1 MLRNLRIRRRPRYGV
16 RVCAVISALLLLLSV
31 SLLYSSLSHSQS
43 HPYRNHLYTRSQND
57 LDSTPILSDSQH
69 EGVSTSED
77 KLDELDIVEEEQ
89 QQHDEAEDEDDND
102 QSDRHRA
109 SGYFFDYLSGA
120 IRRAIGKR
128 SIDQWDDDWLGVMIG
143 SSVDDR
149 SKAAFG
155 SDDVPVDEMVRRKVA
170 EVVSIEDALLV
181 KLTGRGRASPLRE
194 GWGDW
199 FDKKSDF
206 LRRDK
211 MFKSNVEALNRLNN
225 PMLQDPDGVGVTTLT
240 RGDRLAQKWWLNQFR
255 RVPFL
260 AKKPLSVSEL
270 NSKLKPKENH
280 IGFAVASKE
289 SDSSFNGS
297 GGELRLRTEA
307 KRAERR
313 TLYENVN
320 VDNGL
325 NGRTIINT
333 EDEVLNLSDRIDSKR
348 TEHSTSVQDIGNGL
362 TSYKI
367 IGSSNRDLSSFK
379 KIDSL
384 NGELGQTGGGLDDV
398 DDVVGGQAE
407 FSGHIYADGKRWG
420 YYPGL
425 HPRLSFSDFIDAFFR
440 KEKCDVR
447 VFMVWNSPPWMYGV
461 RHQRGLESLLSWHR
475 DACVVVFSETI
486 ELDFFKYS
494 LVNDGYKVAVA
505 MPNLDEL
512 LKDTPTHVF
521 ASVWFEWRK
530 TKFYSTHYSE
540 LARLAALYK
549 YGGIYLDSD
558 IIILKPL
565 SGLNNTVGME
575 DHLSGSSLNGAV
587 MAFRKHSS
595 FVMEC
600 LKEFYMT
607 YDDTLLRWN
616 GADLLTRVARKFL
629 SLENTST
636 RQLELNVQA
645 SFTFFPIS
653 SQHITRYFSTP
664 ATEAEKAKQ
673 DALFRK
679 ILKELLTFHFWNSLT
694 SALIP
699 ETDSLVSRL
708 IDHHCIHCFDVL

>member
-43 HPYRNHLYTRSQND
+43 HPYCNHLYTRSQND

-170 EVVSIEDALLV
+170 EVVSIEDALL
-181 KLTGRGRASPLRE
+181 
-194 GWGDW
+194 

-211 MFKSNVEALNRLNN
+211 MFKSNVEALNHLNN

-280 IGFAVASKE
+280 IGFAVA
-289 SDSSFNGS
+289 N
-297 GGELRLRTEA
+297 
-307 KRAERR
+307 
-313 TLYENVN
+313 
-320 VDNGL
+320 NGL

-333 EDEVLNLSDRIDSKR
+333 EDEVSNLSDRIDSKR

-367 IGSSNRDLSSFK
+367 IDYSFK

-398 DDVVGGQAE
+398 DDDVVGGQAE

-461 RHQRGLESLLSWHR
+461 RHQWGLESLLSWHR

-530 TKFYSTHYSE
+530 TKFYSTHYIE

-607 YDDTLLRWN
+607 YDDTRLRWN